1 MIVEINAKEFV
12 DWLLRLPAK
21 KLIRP
26 MRAAEA
32 VAVARRL
39 AELADSQAELRGLIT
54 DVWSLALRVPDGKI
68 ASNAECERFLQD
80 YAPYF
85 PNHDLKAA
93 LAAIKKTADVP
104 TPRMA
109 RNPNQI
115 EYRIERPVPFAPAA
129 VYGPRTSRRPAVD
142 DLSERIGVGIDAMTE
157 AKCRRPVVV
166 VADSLKTI
174 GIVPEAYCTISHVT
188 SRAKSLGS
196 RTPLLHQQPP
206 VWLMCYW
213 HTLHPEYFSK
223 TAADPE
229 WPERFVFTQCDC

>member
-1 MIVEINAKEFV
+1 ME
-12 DWLLRLPAK
+12 WLLRLPLK

-39 AELADSQAELRGLIT
+39 AELADSQPELRGLIA

-68 ASNAECERFLQD
+68 ATNAQCTHFLED

-85 PNHDLKAA
+85 PNHDLTAA
-93 LAAIKKTADVP
+93 LAAIKKTAEVA

-115 EYRIERPVPFAPAA
+115 EYRIERPVAFAPAV
-129 VYGPRTSRRPAVD
+129 VYGPRTSRRPAAD
-142 DLSERIGVGIDAMTE
+142 DLSERIGVAVEAMKE
-157 AKCRRPVVV
+157 AKCRRPVAVV
-166 VADSLKTI
+166 TDSLRTF
-174 GIVPEAYCTISHVT
+174 GILPKEYCTISHVT
-188 SRAKSLGS
+188 SRSKSLGT
-196 RTPLLHQQPP
+196 RKQLLQQENPA
-206 VWLMCYW
+206 WLMSYW
-213 HTLHPEYFSK
+213 RTLYPEHRSK
-223 TAADPE
+223 SAADPE